1 MPRALQAIMDLSP
14 STHFVRFAQAVLYRG
29 AGIGAVWRD
38 LLIMAGLGTAFVAIA
53 LSRFK
58 AMLARQS

>member
-1 MPRALQAIMDLSP
+1 MDLSP

-29 AGIGAVWRD
+29 AGLSVVWRD
-38 LLIMAGLGTAFVAIA
+38 FLLMAGLGAVFVTLA
-53 LSRFK
+53 LYRFK